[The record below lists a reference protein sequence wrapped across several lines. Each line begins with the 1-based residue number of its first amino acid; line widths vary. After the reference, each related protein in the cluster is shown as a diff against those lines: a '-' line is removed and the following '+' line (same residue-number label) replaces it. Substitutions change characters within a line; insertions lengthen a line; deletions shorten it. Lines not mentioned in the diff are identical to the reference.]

1 MQTSTAIATQKPT
14 AIAAAR
20 TMVASAVSASAGA
33 MPTNSD
39 AAIVNQ
45 RRAPRLRGIRV
56 GELKT
61 GKVLYRIPDPLE
73 MKGTSAAEGIAVDAR
88 GNVYGGE
95 VGPRQLAKHL
105 KQ

>member
-1 MQTSTAIATQKPT
+1 VCGLAP
-14 AIAAAR
+14 
-20 TMVASAVSASAGA
+20 VA
-33 MPTNSD
+33 
-39 AAIVNQ
+39 
-45 RRAPRLRGIRV
+45 RLRDIRV
-56 GELKT
+56 GELNT